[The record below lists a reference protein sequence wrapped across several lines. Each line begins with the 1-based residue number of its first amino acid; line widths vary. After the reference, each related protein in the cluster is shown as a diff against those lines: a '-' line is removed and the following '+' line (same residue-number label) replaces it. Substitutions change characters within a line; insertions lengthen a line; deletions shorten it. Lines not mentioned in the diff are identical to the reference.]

1 MKTLNVAAALDSFR
15 GSLSSR
21 EAGEAVRRGV
31 LSRIPEANV
40 ALYPVGDGGEGT
52 ADALLDALRAE
63 RWTVTVSDPN
73 GDPVTAEFGLIK
85 RDSVLTAVFDMA
97 ACAGL
102 RLAKRHG
109 LDYANT
115 TTRGVGEMI
124 RHALGL
130 GCGEIV
136 VGLGGSGTGDGGIGA
151 LASLGARFT
160 DENGQPIT
168 DPCTKDLGRVAAADF
183 AGIALPSAVRL
194 TLLCDTNVPL
204 TGPSGAVRMYARQ
217 KGAREEE
224 IPRLE
229 SDMEHFS
236 AVCDRAAGS
245 ALSVCPGSGA
255 AGGLGYGLTLAGG
268 ILTPGA
274 PYVLRTTG
282 FASEA
287 SGFDLV
293 ITGEGRTDAQTAT
306 GKLPMAVA
314 RAVREAGGHCPV
326 ACLCAIDDSVP
337 ALYEAGMDA
346 VFAIADRPM
355 TAEESIA
362 RTADLLEKAA
372 GNLAAVVMRIHP

>member
-1 MKTLNVAAALDSFR
+1 
-15 GSLSSR
+15 
-21 EAGEAVRRGV
+21 
-31 LSRIPEANV
+31 
-40 ALYPVGDGGEGT
+40 
-52 ADALLDALRAE
+52 
-63 RWTVTVSDPN
+63 
-73 GDPVTAEFGLIK
+73 
-85 RDSVLTAVFDMA
+85 
-97 ACAGL
+97 
-102 RLAKRHG
+102 
-109 LDYANT
+109 
-115 TTRGVGEMI
+115 
-124 RHALGL
+124 
-130 GCGEIV
+130 
-136 VGLGGSGTGDGGIGA
+136 
-151 LASLGARFT
+151 
-160 DENGQPIT
+160 
-168 DPCTKDLGRVAAADF
+168 
-183 AGIALPSAVRL
+183 
-194 TLLCDTNVPL
+194 
-204 TGPSGAVRMYARQ
+204 
-217 KGAREEE
+217 
-224 IPRLE
+224 
-229 SDMEHFS
+229 MEHFS

-355 TAEESIA
+355 MAEESIA